1 MKKFIL
7 GLFLLTSFT
16 ACQRFSSDYQ
26 SRLNGIQAVCPK
38 CTYVRSEGYDYAQ
51 DTSKNPN
58 IVYKVYWCGGFYYSV
73 STVDHLVRIN

>member
-1 MKKFIL
+1 MRNLIL
-7 GLFLLTSFT
+7 VLLFACFFVS
-16 ACQRFSSDYQ
+16 CQRFYSDYQ
-26 SRLNGIQAVCPK
+26 SRLKGIQAVCPK

-73 STVDHLVRIN
+73 STVEHLVRIN